1 MDPYPTRDLRTHI
14 LRLLRPKTIL
24 YGTLRPKY
32 QLYGYMEPLGLGRL
46 GEVGFGVYDLGF
58 KV

>member
-32 QLYGYMEPLGLGRL
+32 QLYGYMEPLGVGPL
-46 GEVGFGVYDLGF
+46 GEVGSGF
-58 KV
+58 RI